1 MHQQTKGDIFMKPD
15 KKENCKTI
23 IKQIMTVIKR
33 NCDNEQFL
41 RKLLT
46 RAVNIENLFNK
57 K

>member
-1 MHQQTKGDIFMKPD
+1 MKPD